1 MTRTQ
6 MWMLTVSCMAVALVV
21 SAMAALNTAL
31 GDIARDTGATQAQL
45 TWIVDGY
52 TLTLAC
58 LLLPAGALGDRYG
71 RRRMLVL
78 GLLLFGAASA
88 MPILVDSPEW
98 LIATRGAAG
107 VGAALVMP
115 ATLAVITAEF
125 DPHTRSRAVGIW
137 AGVAGSGAVA
147 GLLTSGLLLELW
159 SWHSIFFALAL
170 VSVVVTLLACTLRP
184 TSAPMA
190 DPFDVPGAVLIAA
203 AVALFVFGVIE
214 GPARGWLHPL
224 VLIGLV
230 AGLAAAGAFAVV
242 ESRRSHPL
250 LDVRLF
256 RGRAFAVG
264 SVSLLLQFLATFGL
278 FFLIVQYLQLVLD
291 YSPLQSAV
299 ALAPIAAPVLVLSVL
314 SPWLLRLVGLRVLT
328 AAGLTVLSA
337 SLFLLTRLGIDSDY
351 IDVAVPLIISAIGI
365 GLCTAPATSAI
376 VSNTPEDKQGVASAV
391 NDAAREIGAAIGVAL
406 AGSVLAVGYSRSI
419 EPTAAMAPPEAQQ
432 AIGDSL
438 ASSLAVAE
446 MAGPQGARLET
457 LAREAFV
464 SGMHEASIALGVV
477 LIFAAVLTAAW
488 APSRKAER
496 ILV

>member
-1 MTRTQ
+1 
-6 MWMLTVSCMAVALVV
+6 MLTVSCMAVALVV

-78 GLLLFGAASA
+78 GLLLFGAAST

-115 ATLAVITAEF
+115 ATLALITAEF

-170 VSVVVTLLACTLRP
+170 VSVVVTVLACTLRP
-184 TSAPMA
+184 SSAPMA

-242 ESRRSHPL
+242 ESRRFHPL

-351 IDVAVPLIISAIGI
+351 IDVAVPLVISAIGI

-446 MAGPQGARLET
+446 MAGPQGTRLET